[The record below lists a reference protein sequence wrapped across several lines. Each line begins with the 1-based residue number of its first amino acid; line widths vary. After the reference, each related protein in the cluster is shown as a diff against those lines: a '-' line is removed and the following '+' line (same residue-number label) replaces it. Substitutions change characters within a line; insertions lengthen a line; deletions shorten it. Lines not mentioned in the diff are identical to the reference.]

1 MATFFLLD
9 CLYAERKDRSILFW
23 KSTAG
28 LRRATVLSKFLV
40 AMVVVPLGVFLLA
53 IASHLIALSIWE
65 LRLASGGVP
74 DVVSWDTIAWVRGE
88 LVILLCI
95 ILSSLWYA
103 PAAAAAMLLS
113 AWLKRGPIL
122 WAFLGPL
129 LLVLL
134 EGIVFHTFYFWH
146 FIQYRTSGIWHLLTT
161 RGGHSVMSDKMRMLS
176 DFNWAAAFSS
186 PDLWL
191 GVVAAAG
198 LLYATARVR
207 RYRDDT

>member
-1 MATFFLLD
+1 
-9 CLYAERKDRSILFW
+9 
-23 KSTAG
+23 
-28 LRRATVLSKFLV
+28 
-40 AMVVVPLGVFLLA
+40 MVVVPLGVFLLA

-65 LRLASGGVP
+65 LRMASGGVP

-146 FIQYRTSGIWHLLTT
+146 FIQYRTSGIWHILTT
-161 RGGHSVMSDKMRMLS
+161 RGGHSVMSDNMRMLS